1 MKKEYLS
8 PAMVVIPIIEELSI
22 LETASGNL
30 PPKSQGHNM
39 DDEEEEYEYETE
51 TTTTP
56 SGQAKYTPNFFE

>member
-22 LETASGNL
+22 LETSSGNL
-30 PPKSQGHNM
+30 PQKSQGHNM
-39 DDEEEEYEYETE
+39 DDEEEEYETE
-51 TTTTP
+51 TNTTP

>member
-1 MKKEYLS
+1 MV
-8 PAMVVIPIIEELSI
+8 AMPIIEELSI

-30 PPKSQGHNM
+30 SQKSEGHNM
-39 DDEEEEYEYETE
+39 DDEEEEYETE

>member
-8 PAMVVIPIIEELSI
+8 PTMVAMPIIEELSI

-30 PPKSQGHNM
+30 PEKSQGHKM
-39 DDEEEEYEYETE
+39 DDEDEEYETE

-56 SGQAKYTPNFFE
+56 SGQAKYTPNFFD